1 MESETQTAPE
11 LQIRCNPLR
20 IRFPAFCHAFANAQ
34 GDFRPQTLFVGLH
47 NTQESNSM
55 SITFFFEGDE
65 KITRSYG
72 CSCVFHDNKPEAD
85 CFECKGTGKVTF
97 TSDKHEVN
105 LSNVNALNLLER
117 IGIEPDYCG
126 SFDATWEFHQKVMV
140 IWAITDHDY
149 WKARLYDL
157 AQLIVAARMRNADKI
172 TFG

>member
-1 MESETQTAPE
+1 
-11 LQIRCNPLR
+11 
-20 IRFPAFCHAFANAQ
+20 
-34 GDFRPQTLFVGLH
+34 
-47 NTQESNSM
+47 M

-65 KITRSYG
+65 KITRSYECLCIHNGEPDPG
-72 CSCVFHDNKPEAD
+72 CS
-85 CFECKGTGKVTF
+85 CKGTGKVIF

-117 IGIEPDYCG
+117 IGLEPDYCG
-126 SFDATWEFHQKVMV
+126 SFDATWEFHQKVMT
-140 IWAITDHDY
+140 IWAITEHDY